1 MEDGTISKTS
11 GGEFI
16 LHQLLKFV
24 ANPDYT
30 SGVISAICDGATTLQ
45 MNNLVNVV
53 NELKRKLDL
62 IEKQTGCDIYCSS
75 PVFTDDILPVLQKAK
90 DEVNNKKR
98 RLYVTFMVACIH
110 PDSLNCKNKTI
121 YLKLLD
127 QLDYLSI
134 YILNIL
140 NNYRTEKQ
148 LIEIIGANYDKDAIL
163 VHLYTLKSLDL
174 VDKISAEEFVAMH
187 KHRGSIGIRNR
198 GNVFLYKR
206 SYLGDQFM
214 DFIIKGVPE

>member
-1 MEDGTISKTS
+1 MEDGVISKTS

-16 LHQLLKFV
+16 LLQLLKYA
-24 ANPDYT
+24 ANPNP
-30 SGVISAICDGATTLQ
+30 VAALINAIFDGASTLQ

-62 IEKQTGCDIYCSS
+62 IEKQTGCEIYCSS
-75 PVFTDDILPVLQKAK
+75 PVFTNDILPVLQKAK
-90 DEVNNKKR
+90 NEVNEYKR
-98 RLYVTFMVACIH
+98 GLYVSFMAACIH
-110 PDSLNCKNKTI
+110 PDSLNCENKTI
-121 YLKLLD
+121 YLKWLD

-148 LIEIIGANYDKDAIL
+148 LMEIIGANYDKDAIL

-174 VDKISAEEFVAMH
+174 VD
-187 KHRGSIGIRNR
+187 
-198 GNVFLYKR
+198 
-206 SYLGDQFM
+206 
-214 DFIIKGVPE
+214 